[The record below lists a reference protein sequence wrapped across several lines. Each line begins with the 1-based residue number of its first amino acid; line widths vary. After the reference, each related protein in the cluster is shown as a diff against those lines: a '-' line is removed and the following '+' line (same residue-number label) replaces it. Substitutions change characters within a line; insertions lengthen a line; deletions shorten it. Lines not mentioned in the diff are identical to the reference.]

1 MKKETVLMLI
11 SLIWGVY
18 SIAVGIITVISGYN
32 NDLVWISVITAIS
45 GTTGAHAALSM
56 SSKGISLETSGPQVQ
71 EKKVS

>member
-18 SIAVGIITVISGYN
+18 AIAVGIITVVSSYG
-32 NDLVWISVITAIS
+32 NDLVWISIITAIS